1 MKNFLLFLLLIVV
14 SSGCAF
20 MSDEDRDFYGK
31 GWIKPTEL
39 DNDMKP
45 RTINDP
51 SRPQS
56 ATYPTTSN
64 AGAHAATTP
73 NDPEW
78 LVPETSA
85 PAPRQ

>member
-1 MKNFLLFLLLIVV
+1 MKNVLFLLLLACTF
-14 SSGCAF
+14 SGCAF

-31 GWIKPTEL
+31 GWSKPTEL
-39 DNDMKP
+39 DGEMKHK
-45 RTINDP
+45 TVNDP

-64 AGAHAATTP
+64 AGAHAAVTP

-78 LVPETSA
+78 LVPETA
-85 PAPRQ
+85 PQ

>member
-1 MKNFLLFLLLIVV
+1 MKTVLLSVLLMTLAG
-14 SSGCAF
+14 GCAF
-20 MSDEDRDFYGK
+20 MSPEDRDFYGK
-31 GWIKPTEL
+31 GWIKPSEL
-39 DNDMKP
+39 DAPMKHH
-45 RTINDP
+45 TVDDP

-56 ATYPTTSN
+56 TTYPTTSN

-85 PAPRQ
+85 PRN

>member
-1 MKNFLLFLLLIVV
+1 MKTVLLSLLLVV
-14 SSGCAF
+14 CAGGCAF
-20 MSDEDRDFYGK
+20 MSPEDRDFYGK
-31 GWIKPTEL
+31 GWVKPTDL
-39 DNDMKP
+39 DTPMEHTKVA
-45 RTINDP
+45 DP

-78 LVPETSA
+78 LVPE
-85 PAPRQ
+85 PAPR

>member
-1 MKNFLLFLLLIVV
+1 MKTVLLSLLLAVLGG
-14 SSGCAF
+14 GCAF
-20 MSDEDRDFYGK
+20 MSPEDRDFYGK
-31 GWIKPTEL
+31 GWVKPTDL
-39 DNDMKP
+39 DTPMKHH
-45 RTINDP
+45 TVEDP

-78 LVPETSA
+78 LVPET
-85 PAPRQ
+85 APRN